1 MVYIYVLE
9 LVEGKYYIGKT
20 NNPGFRIEQHFLS
33 GGSSWTKK
41 YNPLKI
47 AEIIP
52 NCDDYDED
60 KYTRIYM
67 DKYGIDNVRG
77 GSFCEEILDEHTVR
91 MLQKMSDSTKNKCY
105 ICGLL
110 GHFAKDCKGHEKLE
124 DIDTCLTA
132 INTFI
137 KEKRAKEIVD
147 PTLEKPTSGHFPWGS
162 HQDGLLKKEQERA
175 KQQKEKNDEYLTVI
189 EIMKRTLELLVE
201 KIKKQDNTEII
212 GNIFKDFSKQQGIN
226 VNKDAIKILT
236 SLFN

>member
-1 MVYIYVLE
+1 
-9 LVEGKYYIGKT
+9 
-20 NNPGFRIEQHFLS
+20 
-33 GGSSWTKK
+33 
-41 YNPLKI
+41 
-47 AEIIP
+47 
-52 NCDDYDED
+52 
-60 KYTRIYM
+60 M

-77 GSFCEEILDEHTVR
+77 GSFCEEILDEHTAR

-147 PTLEKPTSGHFPWGS
+147 PTLEKPKTGKFPWGS
-162 HQDGLLKKEQERA
+162 DHELLLKKEQERA

-189 EIMKRTLELLVE
+189 DIMKRTLELLDE
-201 KIKKQDNTEII
+201 KIKKQDNSEII
-212 GNIFKDFSKQQGIN
+212 ANIFKEFSKQQGIN
-226 VNKDAIKILT
+226 VNKDAIKLLT